1 MPAKKRPVS
10 KAKTA
15 TKAKAV
21 TKTKPK
27 TKKNKNVATPRNDYD
42 KPMNLAIAGFIGVIL
57 SYILISRALNTGSY
71 WEYLFGLIVIFI
83 AIRLFIRSIKL
94 V

>member
-1 MPAKKRPVS
+1 MPAKKRPV
-10 KAKTA
+10 
-15 TKAKAV
+15 TKAK
-21 TKTKPK
+21 PK
-27 TKKNKNVATPRNDYD
+27 NKKNKNVVKPRNDYD
-42 KPMNLAIAGFIGVIL
+42 KPMNLAIAGFVGVIL
-57 SYILISRALNTGSY
+57 SYILISRALDTGSY